1 MFTPVQHAAFN
12 AWANR
17 RLHAACATLDESRLQ
32 ADRGAYFKS
41 ILGTLNHIL
50 LVDILY
56 MDRLEGRPSRFKRLD
71 EAVCVSFA
79 ELRPRQ
85 DAQDQAFERYVQA
98 LTPQALDGVVRFQT
112 LLAQPQIWTVPLRIY
127 LTNLFQHQAHHR
139 GQAHNLL
146 SQEGLDPPPIGF
158 VEYAL
163 EEGLVEPP
171 RPPEAV
177 R

>member
-1 MFTPVQHAAFN
+1 MLTPQQHAGFH

-17 RLHAACATLDESRLQ
+17 RLHAACATLSEERLA
-32 ADRGAYFKS
+32 ADRGAFFKS

-56 MDRLEGRPSRFKRLD
+56 MDRLTGRPSRFRRLD
-71 EAVCVSFA
+71 EPVCASFA
-79 ELRPRQ
+79 ELRVRQ
-85 DAQDQAFERYVQA
+85 AEMDRVYADWVAT
-98 LTPQALDGVVRFQT
+98 LTPQALDGNVTFRT
-112 LLAQPQIWTVPLRIY
+112 LLDEPQIWTVPMRIY

-158 VEYAL
+158 VEYAI
-163 EEGLVEPP
+163 EEGLVPP
-171 RPPEAV
+171 PVDAKAHG
-177 R
+177 

>member
-12 AWANR
+12 AWANG
-17 RLHAACATLDESRLQ
+17 RLHAACAALEESRLI

-71 EAVCVSFA
+71 ETVCASFA
-79 ELRPRQ
+79 QLRQ
-85 DAQDQAFERYVQA
+85 QQHAQDVAFERFARA
-98 LTPQALDGVVRFQT
+98 LSPQALDGVVRFQT
-112 LLAQPQIWTVPLRIY
+112 LLAQPQVWTVPMRLY
-127 LTNLFQHQAHHR
+127 LSNLFQHQAHHR

-171 RPPEAV
+171 QPPEAEH
-177 R
+177 